1 MVGLFSGFVLSGKKA
16 KGKRAKT
23 RDLFKHR
30 GSKSTVSKLME
41 TFPEGAVVQV
51 NIDSSTHGG
60 LPHRRYQGTTGT
72 IVGKQ
77 GSAFRVK
84 LLHGNQPRVLIVTSA
99 HLKLLD
105 MAVPAQ
111 LRQ

>member
-51 NIDSSTHGG
+51 NIDSST
-60 LPHRRYQGTTGT
+60 
-72 IVGKQ
+72 Q